1 MSRRFSKVIP
11 KTPLELE
18 RFYIDVVAKLEGT
31 TATLEEV
38 DQRSTYPGAS
48 VTAEL
53 ERTIRD
59 LYRIAVVPLRAQI
72 DDLERTIRSLQGSSL
87 STKVDDLERRINS
100 IEMSARF

>member
-11 KTPLELE
+11 KTDLELE

-31 TATLEEV
+31 TSTLEEI

-48 VTAEL
+48 VTAEI

-59 LYRIAVVPLRAQI
+59 IYRVVVAPMRSQI
-72 DDLERTIRSLQGSSL
+72 S
-87 STKVDDLERRINS
+87 DLERRINS
-100 IEMSARF
+100 IENSARF